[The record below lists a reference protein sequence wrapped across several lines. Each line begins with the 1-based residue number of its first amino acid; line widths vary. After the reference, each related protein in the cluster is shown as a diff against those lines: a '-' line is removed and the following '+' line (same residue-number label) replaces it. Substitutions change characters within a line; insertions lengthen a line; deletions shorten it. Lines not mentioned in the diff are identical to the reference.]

1 MTRAKVQAR
10 LRKIRQRLAELT
22 RAERFR
28 LGRTSYWKGVYQ
40 TRLRRFGEDDE
51 RTKWALHKYRTSRAL
66 GRTIDH
72 TQAVLHRRAEQ
83 KLAWLRKHPAP
94 LDPDGDDLIQIDGKQ
109 VAEQVGREVL
119 RIRAGGRWS
128 GYIVSGYRTPA
139 YSQQLCYQIC
149 GRPSCPGLCAGTS
162 SNHTRKG
169 GRNGAVDLTDYLTFA
184 AECRRLGSWLE
195 NHLPRDLVHF
205 SDSGN

>member
-1 MTRAKVQAR
+1 MTRDKVQAR
-10 LRKIRQRLAELT
+10 LRQIRQRLAELT

-28 LGRTSYWKGVYQ
+28 AGRTAYWQARYRAARDPEKKQWY
-40 TRLRRFGEDDE
+40 
-51 RTKWALHKYRTSRAL
+51 LHKYRTSRAL
-66 GRTIDH
+66 GWKIDK
-72 TQAVLHRRAEQ
+72 TQAVLHRRADN
-83 KLAWLRKHPAP
+83 KLKWLRKHPP
-94 LDPDGDDLIQIDGKQ
+94 PIDPDGDGLIVIDGKQ
-109 VAEQVGREVL
+109 VATEVGKEVL
-119 RIRAGGRWS
+119 RIRAAGRWG

-139 YSQQLCYQIC
+139 YSQQLCYGIC

-169 GRNGAVDLTDYLTFA
+169 GRQGAVDLTDYLTFA

>member
-10 LRKIRQRLAELT
+10 LRKIRARLAELS
-22 RAERFR
+22 RAEKFR
-28 LGRTSYWKGVYQ
+28 HGRTAYWKARYQ
-40 TRLRRFGEDDE
+40 VARDPEKKR
-51 RTKWALHKYRTSRAL
+51 WYLHKYRTSRDL
-66 GRTIDH
+66 GWKIDH
-72 TQAVLHRRAEQ
+72 TKAVLHRRAEQ
-83 KLAWLRKHPAP
+83 KLSWLRKHPPP

-109 VAEQVGREVL
+109 VAEEVGREVL
-119 RIRAGGRWS
+119 RIRAAGRWK

-169 GRNGAVDLTDYLTFA
+169 GRNGAVDLTDYFTFA